1 MNICFDSGL
10 WDLKIRYG
18 KTIVR
23 TSFEVD
29 VELPTTTTTTTATTT
44 TTLPETTTAYSS
56 ADGFKHGTAWTVLI
70 VASSLSKSI
79 TL

>member
-23 TSFEVD
+23 TSFEVE
-29 VELPTTTTTTTATTT
+29 VELPTTTTTATT

-70 VASSLSKSI
+70 VASSLFKSI

>member
-23 TSFEVD
+23 TSFEVE
-29 VELPTTTTTTTATTT
+29 VELPTTTTTTTATT

-56 ADGFKHGTAWTVLI
+56 ADGFKHVTAWTVLI

>member
-23 TSFEVD
+23 TSFEVE

-44 TTLPETTTAYSS
+44 TLPETTTAYSS
-56 ADGFKHGTAWTVLI
+56 AYGVKHGTAWTVLI

>member
-23 TSFEVD
+23 TSFEVE
-29 VELPTTTTTTTATTT
+29 VELPTTTTT